1 MSVLRELNKY
11 LNTFFNFKGNIMKVR
26 MVSDKK
32 GGLKIGTMTKTQA
45 KVLGKE
51 ASTQMSVLKVIE
63 KANALS
69 NERETFEKEE
79 LARSNKALYS
89 ILAKI
94 YSLFNDAVNDKC
106 IKEAAKAMR
115 EQLKQR
121 GVKVQS
127 NTPALTCFVRFVFN
141 SDRKRAYNYAST
153 LMAAI
158 DAEVKPENL
167 ASFIEVGNGVEEIKK
182 THKMKDE
189 TKQQI
194 DAVNTASN
202 DVFDILRTMKAVE
215 TVVMPNAS
223 VDFSDGV
230 EFAFIVARSIGNGEF
245 ELLRAVPKSTKVM
258 QTAAVKELAKNLIY
272 ETEKSKVE
280 VKSKKLQKATEK
292 VVEKINLKD
301 AAKMTM
307 REVEM
312 A

>member
-1 MSVLRELNKY
+1 
-11 LNTFFNFKGNIMKVR
+11 MKAR
-26 MVSDKK
+26 MVSDGK
-32 GGLKIGTMTKTQA
+32 GGLKIGKMTKSQA
-45 KVLGKE
+45 VALGKE
-51 ASTQMSVLKVIE
+51 SSTQMYVLKVIE

-69 NERETFEKEE
+69 IERETFEKEE

-89 ILAKI
+89 ILTKI
-94 YSLFNDAVNDKC
+94 YMLFNDAVNDKC

-115 EQLKQR
+115 EQLKKR

-167 ASFIEVGNGVEEIKK
+167 ALFIEVGNGVEEIKK

-189 TKQQI
+189 TKQRI

-202 DVFDILRTMKAVE
+202 DVFDLLRTMKAVE
-215 TVVMPNAS
+215 TVSMPNAS

-230 EFAFIVARSIGNGEF
+230 EFAFIVARSIGNGSF
-245 ELLRAVPKSTKVM
+245 ELLRAVPKSTKLM
-258 QTAAVKELAKNLIY
+258 QTAAVKELAKNLIDAA
-272 ETEKSKVE
+272 EKNKNE
-280 VKSKKLQKATEK
+280 LKRKNITKATEE
-292 VVEKINLKD
+292 VVKKISIKQ

-307 REVEM
+307 KEVEM

>member
-1 MSVLRELNKY
+1 MSVLRELKKN
-11 LNTFFNFKGNIMKVR
+11 LNTFFNFKGNIMKAR
-26 MVSDKK
+26 MVSDGK
-32 GGLKIGTMTKTQA
+32 GGKVIGKMTKTQA
-45 KVLGKE
+45 NALGKE
-51 ASTQMSVLKVIE
+51 ASTQMYVLKVIE

-69 NERETFEKEE
+69 IERETFEKEE

-89 ILAKI
+89 ILTKI
-94 YSLFNDAVNDKC
+94 YTLFNDAVNDKC

-167 ASFIEVGNGVEEIKK
+167 AAFIEGGNGVEEIKK

-189 TKQQI
+189 TKQKI
-194 DAVNTASN
+194 DAVNTASD
-202 DVFDILRTMKAVE
+202 DVFEILRTMRAVE

-245 ELLRAVPKSTKVM
+245 ELLRAVPKSTKAM
-258 QTAAVKELAKNLIY
+258 QTAAVKELAKNLVD

-280 VKSKKLQKATEK
+280 VKSKKLQQATEK
-292 VVEKINLKD
+292 VVKKITVKD

-307 REVEM
+307 KEVEM

>member
-1 MSVLRELNKY
+1 MSVLRELNKN

-26 MVSDKK
+26 MVSDGK
-32 GGLKIGTMTKTQA
+32 GGKVIGKITKTQA
-45 KVLGKE
+45 NAFGKE
-51 ASTQMSVLKVIE
+51 ASTQMYVLKVIE
-63 KANALS
+63 KANTLS
-69 NERETFEKEE
+69 IERETFEKEE
-79 LARSNKALYS
+79 LARSNTALYS

-94 YSLFNDAVNDKC
+94 YTLFNDAVNDKC
-106 IKEAAKAMR
+106 IKEVAKAMR

-158 DAEVKPENL
+158 DAEIKPENL
-167 ASFIEVGNGVEEIKK
+167 AAFIECGNGVEEIKK

-189 TKQQI
+189 TKQKI

-202 DVFDILRTMKAVE
+202 DVFDALRTMRAVE
-215 TVVMPNAS
+215 TVVMPNVS
-223 VDFSDGV
+223 LDFSDGV

-245 ELLRAVPKSTKVM
+245 ELLRVVPKSTKAM
-258 QTAAVKELAKNLIY
+258 QTAALKELAKNLID
-272 ETEKSKVE
+272 EAAKSKVE
-280 VKSKKLQKATEK
+280 VKSKKLQQATEK
-292 VVEKINLKD
+292 VVKKITLKD

-307 REVEM
+307 KEVEM

>member
-1 MSVLRELNKY
+1 
-11 LNTFFNFKGNIMKVR
+11 MKTR
-26 MVSDKK
+26 MVSDGN
-32 GGLKIGTMTKTQA
+32 GGMKIRKMTKAQA
-45 KVLGKE
+45 NAMGKE
-51 ASTQMSVLKVIE
+51 ASAQLFAMKVIE

-69 NERETFEKEE
+69 IERESFETAE

-89 ILAKI
+89 ILTKI
-94 YSLFNDAVNDKC
+94 YTLFNDAVNDNC
-106 IKEAAKAMR
+106 ITEVAKTMR
-115 EQLKQR
+115 EQLKMR

-127 NTPALTCFVRFVFN
+127 NTPALTCFVRFIFN

-167 ASFIEVGNGVEEIKK
+167 ATFIEGGNGVEEIKK

-189 TKQQI
+189 TKQKI

-202 DVFDILRTMKAVE
+202 DVFDTLRTMKAVG

-230 EFAFIVARSIGNGEF
+230 EFAFIVARSMGNGSF

-258 QTAAVKELAKNLIY
+258 QTAAVKELAKNLLDVTANSKY
-272 ETEKSKVE
+272 EM
-280 VKSKKLQKATEK
+280 KSKKVEKATAE
-292 VVEKINLKD
+292 VVKKISIKQ

-307 REVEM
+307 KEVET

>member
-1 MSVLRELNKY
+1 
-11 LNTFFNFKGNIMKVR
+11 MKAR
-26 MVSDKK
+26 MVSDGK
-32 GGLKIGTMTKTQA
+32 GGLKIGKMTKSQA
-45 KVLGKE
+45 TALGKE
-51 ASTQMSVLKVIE
+51 SSTQMYVLKVIE

-69 NERETFEKEE
+69 IERETFEKEE
-79 LARSNKALYS
+79 FARSNKALYS
-89 ILAKI
+89 ILTKI
-94 YSLFNDAVNDKC
+94 YMLFNDAVNDKC

-115 EQLKQR
+115 EQLKKR

-127 NTPALTCFVRFVFN
+127 NTPALTCFVRFIFN

-167 ASFIEVGNGVEEIKK
+167 ALFIEGGNGVEEIKK

-189 TKQQI
+189 TKQRI

-215 TVVMPNAS
+215 TVSMPNAS

-230 EFAFIVARSIGNGEF
+230 EFAFIVARSIGNGSF

-258 QTAAVKELAKNLIY
+258 QTAVVKELAKNLIDAA
-272 ETEKSKVE
+272 EKNKNE
-280 VKSKKLQKATEK
+280 LKRKNIEKATED
-292 VVEKINLKD
+292 VVKKISIKQ

-307 REVEM
+307 KEVEM

>member
-1 MSVLRELNKY
+1 
-11 LNTFFNFKGNIMKVR
+11 MKAR
-26 MVSDKK
+26 MVSDGK
-32 GGLKIGTMTKTQA
+32 GGLKVGKITKTQA
-45 KVLGKE
+45 NTLGKE
-51 ASTQMSVLKVIE
+51 ASTQMYVLKVIE
-63 KANALS
+63 KADALS
-69 NERETFEKEE
+69 IERETFENEV

-94 YSLFNDAVNDKC
+94 YTLFNDAVNDKC

-127 NTPALTCFVRFVFN
+127 NTPALTCFIRFVFN

-158 DAEVKPENL
+158 DADVKPENL
-167 ASFIEVGNGVEEIKK
+167 AAFIESGNGVQEIKK

-189 TKQQI
+189 TKQKI

-202 DVFDILRTMKAVE
+202 DVFDTLRTMKAVE
-215 TVVMPNAS
+215 TVVMPNAN
-223 VDFSDGV
+223 VDLSDGV
-230 EFAFIVARSIGNGEF
+230 EFAFIVARSIGNGKF

-258 QTAAVKELAKNLIY
+258 QTAAVKELAKNLLDVA
-272 ETEKSKVE
+272 EKNKTE

-292 VVEKINLKD
+292 VVEKMTLKE
-301 AAKMTM
+301 AAKMTFKD
-307 REVEM
+307 VEM